1 MTPLPT
7 KAEYRGYSRPPS
19 RSGGVGG
26 RGLDSLCS
34 FLSRP
39 SKNFVKSLSG
49 SVENLA
55 QRQAPSQGAENRLR
69 VARLGPQLSFGVAAQ
84 KR

>member
-1 MTPLPT
+1 MTPSPQKRNIGDIVT
-7 KAEYRGYSRPPS
+7 PPRQVAEWE
-19 RSGGVGG
+19 G
-26 RGLDSLCS
+26 RDSLGS

-39 SKNFVKSLSG
+39 SKNFLKSLSG

-69 VARLGPQLSFGVAAQ
+69 VARLGPQLSFGVAAR